1 LQRAGFGILPKRTF
15 PVRCHWF
22 HRVLS
27 QRKFANAE
35 RVRQHATSVRSPDS
49 LNRVYQMRDVRYAF
63 RQLLRQPGFTILA
76 VVALALGIGANT
88 VLFSAINT
96 LFLRPLSYP
105 KPEQLVRVWG
115 SFPERGLDR
124 ANVSWP
130 RFTSWRDQQQSFTEF
145 SAQSFTGFT
154 LTGRGDPENLNGVR
168 VTENF
173 FRALAVQPL
182 FGRVFNPDEDRP
194 GGANVAVLS
203 HTFWQKRF
211 GGDQNVLGQSI
222 TLNGAPFTV
231 IGVMPPSLKFP
242 FVQTQVFIPRVF
254 EQEGLPPDI
263 IERGT
268 GFLTILARMKPG
280 VTREQAD
287 QQMHVIDRRYQTAN
301 PDKVDA
307 KAGISVVS
315 FHEDLVGQQRT
326 IHQKDGADDEHE
338 RERHFRD
345 EQPRAQSPGLSA
357 GRAARRILQRVDRI
371 APRSVQRRH
380 ETKDD
385 PGYQGKAD
393 GKYEHVDVER
403 DLANA
408 RQEILRDFLQQI
420 ETPDREQHSENTG
433 DGSGQDAF
441 RQELEDD
448 SGPSGAERSP
458 DCNFLPARREACQQK
473 ICDVRATDEEHA
485 TNRREKGQ
493 QHRFRRLQNVDPG
506 FRAQAITT
514 FFVGLPPGSYPDI
527 ERQALFFQNALEKV
541 RALPGITSAAAASTL
556 PATGNGSTRS
566 PAAVEGRPL
575 PAVSDRAIA
584 VRSTISPGFLG
595 TLGIPIKEGR
605 DFTWQDKSS
614 SPLVVIINETM
625 AKKLFPGENPVGHR
639 LITGIASIPREI
651 VGVSG
656 DVRAENLSL
665 PPGIEMYY
673 PSTQLDGAFQSI
685 VVRSDRS
692 AASLRPELIAAIHS
706 LDAGLPIDQVQSYNE
721 VLSEASADRRLSMY
735 LLGGFA
741 GLALALAGMG
751 IYSVIAYGVAQRTN
765 EFGIRFALGAAARD
779 VIGLVMREGLR
790 LSVVGLVVGLGLSFV
805 VTRLMQRL
813 LFEVSPRDPW
823 LYSGVALFICGIA
836 ALACFVP
843 AMRATRI
850 DPMQALRTE

>member
-1 LQRAGFGILPKRTF
+1 MNDF
-15 PVRCHWF
+15 
-22 HRVLS
+22 
-27 QRKFANAE
+27 
-35 RVRQHATSVRSPDS
+35 
-49 LNRVYQMRDVRYAF
+49 RYAF

-105 KPEQLVRVWG
+105 QPEQLVRVWG

-130 RFTSWRDQQQSFTEF
+130 RFVSWRDQQQSFTEF

-173 FRALAVQPL
+173 FRTLGVQPL

-203 HTFWQKRF
+203 HTFWRKRF
-211 GGDQNVLGQSI
+211 GGDQNILGQSI

-268 GFLTILARMKPG
+268 GFLTLLARMKPG

-307 KAGISVVS
+307 KAGVNVFS
-315 FHEDLVGQQRT
+315 FHEDLVGQQRPMLLT
-326 IHQKDGADDEHE
+326 LFAAVGCVLLVGCANVANLLLA
-338 RERHFRD
+338 RFT
-345 EQPRAQSPGLSA
+345 
-357 GRAARRILQRVDRI
+357 ARRKEIAIRTALGATRARI
-371 APRSVQRRH
+371 VFQFLAESVL
-380 ETKDD
+380 TASIA
-385 PGYQGKAD
+385 GVLGVLLAIW
-393 GKYEHVDVER
+393 GL
-403 DLANA
+403 DL
-408 RQEILRDFLQQI
+408 LKKV
-420 ETPDREQHSENTG
+420 
-433 DGSGQDAF
+433 
-441 RQELEDD
+441 
-448 SGPSGAERSP
+448 AE
-458 DCNFLPARREACQQK
+458 NFLPRIREVSL
-473 ICDVRATDEEHA
+473 DVNVLLFAVALSLITGIILGLVPALHASRSDPIDSLKDSSRGTTGRQAGRLRAGLLVAEVALSLVLVVGAVLLVDS
-485 TNRREKGQ
+485 
-493 QHRFRRLQNVDPG
+493 FRRLQNVDPG
-506 FRAQAITT
+506 FRAQGITT

-541 RALPGITSAAAASTL
+541 KALPGVTNAATASTL
-556 PATGNGSTRS
+556 PAAGNGSTRS

-575 PAVSDRAIA
+575 PAVSDRTIA

-605 DFTWQDKSS
+605 DFTWLDKSN

-656 DVRAENLSL
+656 DVRTENLSL

-673 PSTQLDGAFQSI
+673 PSTQLDGAFQI
-685 VVRSDRS
+685 VAVRSDRPAS
-692 AASLRPELIAAIHS
+692 SLRGELIAAIHS
-706 LDAGLPIDQVQSYNE
+706 LDPGLPIDQVQSYNE

-790 LSVVGLVVGLGLSFV
+790 LSIVGLVVGLGLSFA

-823 LYSGVALFICGIA
+823 LYGGVALFICGIA

-850 DPMQALRTE
+850 DPMQALRAE